1 MIAEPAIP
9 ELVRVTA
16 SAITEVLATQFKLA
30 AIASAPANTPVT
42 GPPGHQLELEI
53 HPGAKTCWSNWTCE
67 GHLLRLELQLNFKS
81 T

>member
-42 GPPGHQLELEI
+42 GPP
-53 HPGAKTCWSNWTCE
+53 ATS
-67 GHLLRLELQLNFKS
+67 
-81 T
+81 